1 LEVETVSEQLLFT
14 TTYIESSFPKE
25 KTSGTGFLYLS
36 ATDAGNQLF
45 LVTNRH
51 VVEDNSRGGQ
61 ANKLVVKFIKADAD
75 GKPDLGKFTYV
86 NFDEFTLSHWIG
98 HPDPEIDLVII
109 PIGRYVEAL
118 NKMGQN
124 PYFKYLTKDIVFQVG
139 ANPELDA
146 LEEVLF
152 VGYPNGLFDAVNHLP
167 LFRRGITASS
177 VNIDFD
183 GKPNFIIDAGVY
195 PGSSGSP
202 VFIHDQGWIRD
213 RKGNVSN
220 DSRTIL
226 LGIISKTYFRTT
238 DAEIAE
244 DTVALSAKVQEIIG
258 LGIVIKARC
267 IHETINAHLKNAG
280 LTEV

>member
-1 LEVETVSEQLLFT
+1 
-14 TTYIESSFPKE
+14 
-25 KTSGTGFLYLS
+25 
-36 ATDAGNQLF
+36 
-45 LVTNRH
+45 
-51 VVEDNSRGGQ
+51 
-61 ANKLVVKFIKADAD
+61 
-75 GKPDLGKFTYV
+75 
-86 NFDEFTLSHWIG
+86 
-98 HPDPEIDLVII
+98 
-109 PIGRYVEAL
+109 
-118 NKMGQN
+118 M
-124 PYFKYLTKDIVFQVG
+124 
-139 ANPELDA
+139 DA

-213 RKGNVSN
+213 RKGNVTMG
-220 DSRTIL
+220 SRTIL

-238 DAEIAE
+238 DAEVAE
-244 DTVALSAKVQEIIG
+244 ATVALSARVQEIIG

-267 IHETINAHLKNAG
+267 IHETVLAHFGNAG
-280 LTEV
+280 LTEL